1 MGQVEVLRFLKEHPD
16 RWFTS
21 FEIRERFGFAQSSI
35 TTVLRKLRK
44 YGLVELKQHFSLRLK
59 RRKHCQAVKFEFFSN
74 FSPLTIYKEIR
85 TPAVAYLYRAKM

>member
-44 YGLVELKQHFSLRLK
+44 YGLVE
-59 RRKHCQAVKFEFFSN
+59 
-74 FSPLTIYKEIR
+74 YKEIR